1 MEENPPLENTEITDN
16 QTIETQ
22 PTPEPTEQPKKTRKK
37 KEQAVEITIDE
48 PNPEIDKL
56 KAELAAM
63 LEEKQKLENEKT
75 ALTDTI
81 SKLQEEIKITPQK
94 LGKAIKE
101 MGIAPL
107 SVSRDNPQ
115 TMTLERYNSLSDSA
129 RREWQ
134 RSHRADYLKMMHNTK
149 IGM

>member
-1 MEENPPLENTEITDN
+1 MEENTPTENIEVIET
-16 QTIETQ
+16 QTIENQ

-37 KEQAVEITIDE
+37 KEQQVEISIEE

-63 LEEKQKLENEKT
+63 LEEKQKLENEKN

-81 SKLQEEIKITPQK
+81 SKLQEEVKITPQK

-101 MGIAPL
+101 MGIEPL
-107 SVSRDNPQ
+107 SVARDNPQ

-134 RSHRADYLKMMHNTK
+134 RSHRADFLNLMHNTK
-149 IGM
+149 ITQ